1 MTPYYTGPVPRPS
14 LTQKFLA
21 RRSRRWLLGAS
32 TAMLAA
38 ALVATAVHG
47 HAATAPS
54 ATTPASQIAALPS
67 FAPLTEKVAPAVV
80 TVATVLKANAP
91 DAEEGAPFPSFPPGS
106 PFEEFFRRF
115 MDPNAPGS
123 PMARPRGP
131 VRGLG
136 SGFIIDPTGYIATN
150 NHVVGGADKI
160 TVILH
165 DGTQLEATLAGRD
178 PKTDLA
184 LLKIEYD
191 KPLPTVS
198 FGNSDTARVGDWV
211 VAVGNPFGLGGTVTT
226 GVVSARGR
234 SIGSGSFDDYIQ
246 IDAPINRGNSGG
258 PTFNLQG
265 EVIGVNTAIYS
276 PNGGSVGIGFAIPA
290 NIAKPV
296 LEQLKDKG
304 KVVRAWLGVHV
315 QEVTPDIAE
324 SLGLKSRGGALVA
337 SVVADSP
344 AAKAGVKIGD
354 VILSLDGRDVE
365 KVQALPRAVAQSKI
379 GDTHEITVWRDGKTV
394 TLNATLAEMPDEPKI
409 AALPPG
415 GDGALGQAKLGLALA
430 PLNDETRAH
439 FGIGLEVKGV
449 VVTDVKLDSPAAEK
463 GLEPGDV
470 IVRVGS
476 EPATSPA
483 KVVEKVAEAEK
494 AKRPAVLLLVNRRG
508 NDRYVAVPLPRA

>member
-1 MTPYYTGPVPRPS
+1 MTPYYTGPVPPLG
-14 LTQKFLA
+14 LTRRFLA
-21 RRSRRWLLGAS
+21 SRTRRWLLGAS
-32 TAMLAA
+32 TAMVAA
-38 ALVATAVHG
+38 TLVATAVHG
-47 HAATAPS
+47 RPATAESP
-54 ATTPASQIAALPS
+54 TTPAAPMASLPS

-80 TVATVLKANAP
+80 TVATVLKASAP
-91 DAEEGAPFPSFPPGS
+91 GAEEGAPFPGFPPGS

-123 PMARPRGP
+123 PMAKPRGP

-136 SGFIIDPTGYIATN
+136 SGFIIDPKGYIVTN
-150 NHVVGGADKI
+150 NHVVGDADKI

-165 DGTQLEATLAGRD
+165 DGTQLDAALAGRD
-178 PKTDLA
+178 AKTDLA
-184 LLKIEYD
+184 LLKVETD
-191 KPLPTVS
+191 KPLPTVA

-226 GVVSARGR
+226 GVISARGR
-234 SIGSGSFDDYIQ
+234 TIGSGPFDDYLQ

-265 EVIGVNTAIYS
+265 EVIGINTAIYS

-296 LEQLKDKG
+296 LDQLKDKG

-315 QEVTPDIAE
+315 QEVTADIAE
-324 SLGLKSRGGALVA
+324 SLGLKNHAGALVA
-337 SVVADSP
+337 SVVAGSP

-354 VILSLDGRDVE
+354 VILSLGGRDVE

-379 GDTHEITVWRDGKTV
+379 GDAHAIKVWREGKTV
-394 TLNATLAEMPDEPKI
+394 LLNATLAEMPDEPKI

-430 PLNDETRAH
+430 PLNEETREH
-439 FGIGLEVKGV
+439 FGIGPEVKGV
-449 VVTDVKLDSPAAEK
+449 VVTDVQLDSPAAEK

-470 IVRVGS
+470 IVRIGS
-476 EPATSPA
+476 EPATTPT
-483 KVVEKVAEAEK
+483 KVIEKVAEAEK